1 MDFEF
6 IVSTPPDRECIDNFK
21 KSIAQGLI
29 NKYGVDKLKKIV
41 EIIETTEKSNWI
53 YKRLET

>member
-53 YKRLET
+53 YKRL